1 MIVVISI
8 LFAGCT
14 WPGKNRPDQ
23 RGEKMANGSTTITEA
38 AARAIAEEDAKH
50 VYRDL
55 SIYQIKTEL
64 KDGNWHVDYELK
76 GEAMAGGG
84 PHYVIS
90 GTTGKILERK
100 YEQ

>member
-1 MIVVISI
+1 MI
-8 LFAGCT
+8 
-14 WPGKNRPDQ
+14 D
-23 RGEKMANGSTTITEA
+23 EA
-38 AARAIAEEDAKH
+38 AARAIANEDAKR

-55 SIYQIKTEL
+55 SIYRIHTEL
-64 KDGNWHVDYELK
+64 KAGNWHVDYELN

-90 GTTGKILERK
+90 GKTGEVIERR

>member
-1 MIVVISI
+1 MIVVISV

-14 WPGKNRPDQ
+14 WPGKNRTDQ
-23 RGEKMANGSTTITEA
+23 RGEKMANGGTAISEA
-38 AARAIAEEDAKH
+38 AARAIAEDDAKH

-55 SIYQIKTEL
+55 SIYQVKTEL
-64 KDGNWHVDYELK
+64 KDGNWHVDYELQ

-90 GTTGKILERK
+90 AKTGQILERR